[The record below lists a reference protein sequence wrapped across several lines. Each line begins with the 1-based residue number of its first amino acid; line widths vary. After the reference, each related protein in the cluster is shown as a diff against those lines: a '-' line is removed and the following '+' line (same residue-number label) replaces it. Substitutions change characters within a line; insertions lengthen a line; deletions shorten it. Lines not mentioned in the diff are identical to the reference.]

1 MQNTKSMFSAN
12 VSRDVLDYGQCDQM
26 LDHMIKHMANY
37 DNEKC
42 PNDKFVMLPSR
53 FKILPNTN

>member
-1 MQNTKSMFSAN
+1 MFSAN

-26 LDHMIKHMANY
+26 LDHMIKHMAND